1 MNEITK
7 IESGASFTRNYIN
20 LLKDLLEDGNR
31 KSPRGLG
38 VRFFQNY
45 VFRVLHPGDV
55 FSTPTR
61 PYRWDYVIKE
71 LELYFTGEMSAEK
84 FGEASKF
91 WLKLANPDGNINSN
105 YGNLVFY
112 KKIKNEFGEIANQ
125 WTWAKNQL
133 IADKDT
139 RQALIFI
146 SSPHVQFEGNKDFIC
161 TLNYTFSIFNDELS
175 LEVNRR
181 SQDVILG
188 LPYDYVFE
196 YLLLVKMH
204 NELLEYYPD
213 LKIGSYTMFCNN
225 IHLYDNKVE
234 LAQNMINE
242 YDLSKIEYHDIL
254 KNLPDEILSR
264 YVYNPFFGS
273 SSENRI
279 FILEGCDRTGKST
292 FANNLAKALK
302 NLGRKPVIY
311 HMSGPSRLNKNF
323 EYSSDDKSLIQMTKF
338 DEDFNMMKALLK
350 ADKDI
355 VFILDRSQFGEYVW
369 SNLFGREGKYTAFN
383 CSSEFYRRHIDILEQ
398 SLYISYKM
406 SDIDELERRIT
417 SSSEDKVNFS
427 MMGGTSEN
435 VHDTLSRILKRFNEL
450 DDFVKN
456 VLKLKWMEIDSSQFK
471 TLDENEAWVNENIQK
486 LIQRN

>member
-1 MNEITK
+1 MN
-7 IESGASFTRNYIN
+7 FTQSYLK
-20 LLKDLLEDGNR
+20 LLKELIERGNH
-31 KSPRGLG
+31 KEPRGLG
-38 VRFFQNY
+38 VNFFQNY
-45 VFRVLHPGDV
+45 LFQVDEPGDV
-55 FSTPTR
+55 FSCESR
-61 PYRWDYVIKE
+61 KYRWDYVIKE

-213 LKIGSYTMFCNN
+213 LKIGSYVMFCNN
-225 IHLYDNKVE
+225 IHLYDNKKDLVRG
-234 LAQNMINE
+234 MISDYE
-242 YDLSKIEYHDIL
+242 KGAYSEEKIMEG
-254 KNLPDEILSR
+254 LP
-264 YVYNPFFGS
+264 
-273 SSENRI
+273 
-279 FILEGCDRTGKST
+279 
-292 FANNLAKALK
+292 
-302 NLGRKPVIY
+302 
-311 HMSGPSRLNKNF
+311 
-323 EYSSDDKSLIQMTKF
+323 
-338 DEDFNMMKALLK
+338 
-350 ADKDI
+350 KDT
-355 VFILDRSQFGEYVW
+355 ILDRYVFNSSFG
-369 SNLFGREGKYTAFN
+369 NPRK
-383 CSSEFYRRHIDILEQ
+383 Q
-398 SLYISYKM
+398 
-406 SDIDELERRIT
+406 
-417 SSSEDKVNFS
+417 
-427 MMGGTSEN
+427 
-435 VHDTLSRILKRFNEL
+435 
-450 DDFVKN
+450 
-456 VLKLKWMEIDSSQFK
+456 
-471 TLDENEAWVNENIQK
+471 
-486 LIQRN
+486 